1 MIMTETTVA
10 QIELLSQ
17 QLTNRFKKTNELMNE
32 AWLEHELIRES
43 LRHLLTTYY
52 KVFGVGRHCS

>member
-1 MIMTETTVA
+1 
-10 QIELLSQ
+10 
-17 QLTNRFKKTNELMNE
+17 MNE

-52 KVFGVGRHCS
+52 KFLGEEGIAHEY

>member
-1 MIMTETTVA
+1 MTETTVA

-52 KVFGVGRHCS
+52 QFLGEEGIAHGY